1 MPERNIKVST
11 KLYEK
16 DAEGVFR
23 LIREVLPEEMTK
35 AKLKG
40 DPIFVLKN
48 SLEDTNV
55 KLKDMVLFIHGNKKG
70 KKIYR
75 AKKTDV
81 IFDLR
86 KNGSFADAIS
96 DELKSKLGVK
106 S

>member
-1 MPERNIKVST
+1 MNT

-23 LIREVLPEEMTK
+23 LIREVLPEELTR
-35 AKLKG
+35 ARLKS
-40 DPIFVLKN
+40 DPILVLKN
-48 SLEDTNV
+48 SIED
-55 KLKDMVLFIHGNKKG
+55 KKDSVLFIHGNKKG

-86 KNGSFADAIS
+86 KNGNFADVLG
-96 DELKSKLGVK
+96 DELKKKLGVK

>member
-1 MPERNIKVST
+1 MSERDIKAST

-23 LIREVLPEEMTK
+23 LIREVLPEEMIK

-48 SLEDTNV
+48 SIDDTNT
-55 KLKDMVLFIHGNKKG
+55 KLKDLVLFIHGNKKG

-86 KNGSFADAIS
+86 KNGNFADALNE
-96 DELKSKLGVK
+96 ELKKKLGIK